1 MTATIVRPPL
11 LAMFNVRAPPSRYCK
26 EARLKLI
33 CPLPFGPPVAT
44 YEGMVPT
51 PVLERVDT
59 DASDG
64 LGVSAT
70 NLSHVVLEYGPIK
83 SPPVYP
89 NRQVRAE
96 ARASICK
103 ST

>member
-1 MTATIVRPPL
+1 
-11 LAMFNVRAPPSRYCK
+11 
-26 EARLKLI
+26 
-33 CPLPFGPPVAT
+33 
-44 YEGMVPT
+44 MVPT

-83 SPPVYP
+83 SPPV
-89 NRQVRAE
+89 
-96 ARASICK
+96 
-103 ST
+103 